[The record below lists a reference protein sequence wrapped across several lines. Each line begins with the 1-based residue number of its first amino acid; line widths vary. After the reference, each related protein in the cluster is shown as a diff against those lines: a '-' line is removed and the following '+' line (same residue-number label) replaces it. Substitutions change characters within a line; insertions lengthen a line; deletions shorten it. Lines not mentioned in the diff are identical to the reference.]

1 MISKL
6 VLCFASVVLSF
17 LAASSQTQPGAE
29 RKILVRKTVQY
40 PETAHKPVYRHDDL
54 MGGVFPRVGALRRL
68 RGCPTRQTLD
78 DLWGADRAEA
88 ATK

>member
-29 RKILVRKTVQY
+29 RKILVRNNSAVSGDRPQ
-40 PETAHKPVYRHDDL
+40 ACL
-54 MGGVFPRVGALRRL
+54 SPR
-68 RGCPTRQTLD
+68 
-78 DLWGADRAEA
+78 
-88 ATK
+88 